1 MAAMYFLFFTVPTLL
16 QDPAPSG
23 FGKTVFDSG
32 LILFPATVMNMVFAP
47 VAARVI
53 RKRGPRLSILIG
65 LTVDIIG
72 FGLLYLYR
80 ATIPEILLDTIFV
93 GAGISMMLVG
103 IINVLLTSTPRE
115 NAGEATGMNTVFRD
129 IGMSIA
135 PAFGG
140 ALETMYTIKVT
151 IGVKMINGVPYRIM
165 EAFPDKTAYNYIY
178 LIGVIFVIL
187 GFIFTAL
194 IKKTGTKS

>member
-1 MAAMYFLFFTVPTLL
+1 
-16 QDPAPSG
+16 
-23 FGKTVFDSG
+23 
-32 LILFPATVMNMVFAP
+32 MNMVFAP
-47 VAARVI
+47 VAAKVI
-53 RKRGPRLSILIG
+53 KKRGPRLSIIIGLVVDLIG
-65 LTVDIIG
+65 FV
-72 FGLLYLYR
+72 LLYSYR
-80 ATIPEILLDTIFV
+80 ATIPEILLDTMFV
-93 GAGISMMLVG
+93 GSGISMMLVG

-151 IGVKMINGVPYRIM
+151 VGVKVINGIPHKIQ
-165 EAFPDKTAYNYIY
+165 EAFPDATAYNYIY
-178 LIGVIFVIL
+178 LIGIIFVIL

-194 IKKTGTKS
+194 IKKNPVKN